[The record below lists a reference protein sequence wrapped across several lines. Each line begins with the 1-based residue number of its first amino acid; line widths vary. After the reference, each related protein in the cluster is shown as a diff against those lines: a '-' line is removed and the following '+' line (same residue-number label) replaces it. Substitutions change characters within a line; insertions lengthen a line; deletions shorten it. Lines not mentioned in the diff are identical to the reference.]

1 MATLAIL
8 LAGYSLFSAF
18 VIATTHFRRAPFQEQ
33 TVSRTMGLVILA
45 TLAVLQAAHVA
56 WLQWDQDWVG
66 SPAYR
71 MALFTVAPAFFLF
84 SDPLLRPQT
93 LTTWRPVHWLHL
105 APMAVSPWLASDV
118 ALPTAFA
125 VGAGYLLWLARSL
138 LALRGERANF
148 RLEIQLL
155 GGVFAIAVVVAVL
168 GLFQA
173 ALPGKLFYSLYACA
187 IGLAFLLVQ
196 IALGLRPQLQL
207 EVQETVQAAYATST
221 LNNVDCAAVL
231 ARLDTLMAV
240 EQVYTDSDL
249 SLPGLAEQCGLSPH
263 QLSELL
269 NARLGKGFA
278 RYLREYRVEAAKA
291 MLLQEPSAS
300 VLSVGLSVGFT
311 AQSNFYEA
319 FREIAGTT
327 PGQFRKLNSQ
337 PRATK

>member
-8 LAGYSLFSAF
+8 LAGYSLFSVI
-18 VIATTHFRRAPFQEQ
+18 VIAVTHFRRTLFQEQ
-33 TVSRTMGLVILA
+33 DVSRHMGLALLA
-45 TLAVLQAAHVA
+45 ALAALQAAHVA

-66 SPAYR
+66 SPVYR
-71 MALFTVAPAFFLF
+71 MALYTVAPAFFLF
-84 SDPLLRPQT
+84 SAPLLRPQT
-93 LTTWRPVHWLHL
+93 SAAWRPVHWLHL

-118 ALPTAFA
+118 ALPTAFT

-138 LALRGERANF
+138 LALREERANF

-155 GGVFAIAVVVAVL
+155 GGIFAIAVGVAAL
-168 GLFQA
+168 GLFQG
-173 ALPGKLFYSLYACA
+173 ALPGKLFYSLYASA

-196 IALGLRPQLQL
+196 IALGLRPQLRM

-221 LNNVDCAAVL
+221 LNNVDCTAVL
-231 ARLDTLMAV
+231 TRLDTLMAV
-240 EQVYTDSDL
+240 ERLYTDPDL
-249 SLPGLAEQCGLSPH
+249 SLPGLAEQCSLSPH
-263 QLSELL
+263 QLSELV

-278 RYLREYRVEAAKA
+278 RYLREHRVEAAKA

-327 PGQFRKLNSQ
+327 PGQFRKLNGQ
-337 PRATK
+337 HRAAK